1 MGEGRGKGEN
11 THGCSQ
17 RTLATGLFVFFLLF
31 FPLIVME
38 TNFQYVD
45 IGQFSYPLC
54 LVSDI
59 SHEVEFGFIL
69 KLCVL
74 VWSSIALGMAPHFY
88 FKKKK
93 R

>member
-1 MGEGRGKGEN
+1 
-11 THGCSQ
+11 
-17 RTLATGLFVFFLLF
+17 
-31 FPLIVME
+31 ME

-93 R
+93 KDSHLIFQTQKWIFPFL